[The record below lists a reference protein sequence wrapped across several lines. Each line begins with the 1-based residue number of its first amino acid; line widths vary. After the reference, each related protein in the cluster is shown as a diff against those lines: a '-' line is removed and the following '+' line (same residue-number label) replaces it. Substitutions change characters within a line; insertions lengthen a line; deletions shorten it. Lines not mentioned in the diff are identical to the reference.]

1 LNDFLLYVD
10 DLVHRPRDESGSILL
25 SPTGGGNSRRPSA
38 FEDAGTAQEAIHLAI
53 MRSNMT
59 SGGQQSP
66 NRFEIA
72 RNGQRVGVVMLTR
85 PAYRLGEVVTMAI
98 DFTDADIP
106 CYAVHTTLETSEK
119 VDASLAIR
127 SESSIHR
134 VTRKVHSSSS
144 EATMYSRR
152 VTFNPT
158 IPITATP
165 EFVTSGVSL
174 DWKIRIEFVV
184 PSQGNDSPDS
194 VERLAPHP
202 LLEQISQDEKGG
214 TVLVAVENLICE
226 SFEIA
231 VPLRV
236 YGAVGT
242 GLERLER
249 DEASEE
255 GLVV

>member
-1 LNDFLLYVD
+1 
-10 DLVHRPRDESGSILL
+10 
-25 SPTGGGNSRRPSA
+25 
-38 FEDAGTAQEAIHLAI
+38 
-53 MRSNMT
+53 
-59 SGGQQSP
+59 
-66 NRFEIA
+66 
-72 RNGQRVGVVMLTR
+72 
-85 PAYRLGEVVTMAI
+85 
-98 DFTDADIP
+98 
-106 CYAVHTTLETSEK
+106 
-119 VDASLAIR
+119 
-127 SESSIHR
+127 
-134 VTRKVHSSSS
+134 
-144 EATMYSRR
+144 MYSRR

-174 DWKIRIEFVV
+174 EWKIRIEFVV
-184 PSQGNDSPDS
+184 PSSGSDSPIEH
-194 VERLAPHP
+194 ERRAPHP

-255 GLVV
+255 GLAV